1 MCSRNLSLTT
11 ILPEKSRSLKVS
23 LGVTKMEERATAL
36 DVSQGQNL
44 RGRLT
49 VADVCCLLVGD
60 VFMVD
65 WCRWQ
70 SREAAESLLLC
81 FMLIE
86 AQVVGVDFRAVEGS
100 RRSEGC
106 GRRVKRGPG
115 VEGEE
120 SGLRRRVS
128 LCRAVREA
136 DARFT
141 RCACCSSL
149 VMSE

>member
-1 MCSRNLSLTT
+1 
-11 ILPEKSRSLKVS
+11 
-23 LGVTKMEERATAL
+23 MEERATAL

-86 AQVVGVDFRAVEGS
+86 AEVVGVGF
-100 RRSEGC
+100 
-106 GRRVKRGPG
+106 
-115 VEGEE
+115 
-120 SGLRRRVS
+120 
-128 LCRAVREA
+128 
-136 DARFT
+136 
-141 RCACCSSL
+141 
-149 VMSE
+149 